1 MYLTFR
7 RAKVSDFEAGFH
19 FVRNRYQHY
28 DDKLKKDLMRFWAAL
43 LENGHEPMTVV
54 EDRDQPAGERVVAFG
69 TSFFAYN
76 DFLIEAK
83 TTLPPFIDLRI
94 LEKWR
99 SGKRPFLL
107 KEEIVEAQLN
117 GGLNAVAFNWG
128 WDTQRYN
135 QEDIYKIMRLQSQSY
150 LAVIANYRLK
160 EFAEE
165 VYGDEK
171 DLLLN
176 LGCDV
181 RRDYKEFLGTGYL
194 SETPG
199 EKHPYLMHFA
209 LTELKQNQ
217 KKQGTTAYNLVSLG
231 PSRFGFRVNE
241 QDVLKRA
248 LLGETDEEIAD
259 SLNLSPIT
267 VKKRWQTIYEKV
279 AAIDN
284 ALLEAAPSDPETADN
299 AKPKQRRRFLLQSLK
314 EHPEEL
320 WPNP

>member
-7 RAKVSDFEAGFH
+7 RAKVSDFEAGFP
-19 FVRNRYQHY
+19 FVCNRYRY
-28 DDKLKKDLMRFWAAL
+28 DDSLRKDLFRFWAAL

-54 EDRDQPAGERVVAFG
+54 EDRDQPVGERLVAFG
-69 TSFFAYN
+69 TSFFAYD
-76 DFLIEAK
+76 DFLAELK

-128 WDTQRYN
+128 WDTQRYH
-135 QEDIYKIMRLQSQSY
+135 QEDIYKIMKLQSQSY
-150 LAVIANYRLK
+150 LSVIVNYRLK

-176 LGCDV
+176 LGVDLL
-181 RRDYKEFLGTGYL
+181 RDYREFLGTEFL
-194 SETPG
+194 PETPG

-209 LTELKQNQ
+209 LTELKKNQ
-217 KKQGTTAYNLVSLG
+217 KKQGTVAYNLVSLG
-231 PSRFGFRVNE
+231 PSRFDFRVNE

-259 SLNLSPIT
+259 SLNLSPVT

-279 AAIDN
+279 AAIDL
-284 ALLEAAPSDPETADN
+284 ALLEGAASDTETADN
-299 AKPKQRRRFLLQSLK
+299 AKQKQRRRFLL
-314 EHPEEL
+314 
-320 WPNP
+320 